1 MYQNSRE
8 NARIGSA
15 ANHLPRSSTRDR
27 CRSPVIESLFID
39 AGTRHLRLQACD
51 GHGQVCYD
59 EVFPGNSDPRD
70 LLSARGLAG
79 AGLVS
84 PDPSQCVITGK
95 LATAVRQ
102 RLGGG
107 RQILPTAAFWLLAR
121 DLLEQVEDDA
131 VQSLAIVDL
140 SASGYLILGVDRSG
154 NLKDDLLLTNPR
166 CGAGSGI
173 NLDRVLQKLDLGH
186 HQVDELLESYLG
198 ESGRALREATT
209 VRVDRCGVFGTS
221 ATISDKNQG
230 IPLETALA
238 TTLKSEVEKTIR
250 KLPRGFDM
258 VYLTGRIFGWRY
270 ARDCAEDRLRRLG
283 VTRVACDPENTHL
296 LASLRKFVAELG
308 IDNLAQPDT
317 RLINRGRTETFPA
330 FAELRERFEAAD
342 TFRRL
347 PDVAPPSPSA
357 QDMRERELILALD
370 VGSTMAKAVLADAR
384 SGEILFIDAC
394 SNAGDTLAT
403 VKKIFLELRGLG
415 NELLSLQGIGI
426 TGSARYQVQQALTS
440 IYPELAQRVQLLVEN
455 YAHARGSIDC
465 ARRHVEW
472 LRQQGHA
479 KVNDEMCILVDIG
492 GEDTKIS
499 TIALKQA
506 ELFDNAMNT
515 KCSAGTGS
523 LMDTLSTMFGLGS
536 VADAQAQAYL
546 APRSFAINAT
556 CAVFLMENASK
567 LQAQGVPREQIFASA
582 NWAIVENMARSL
594 WSQLQLPENAVVLL
608 HGQTMLSDPL
618 PLAVTRRLQSYLGTP
633 VYALVPGNPGHR
645 ACIGLLRSLQQ
656 AAVPGAARVRLD
668 DLLEAE
674 FARRVIQCKGKVCGD
689 PQARCNR
696 CALRWQ
702 GEDGRKIAFTVGG
715 CTAINELIA
724 HKGRKKENQPQDTYK
739 AIWDFIDSRHPRS
752 EDANRL
758 VIPRSFIVSEW
769 AYFLSRVFAQLGIP
783 VHVDNV
789 RESDLDDAQ
798 PLFNVDCCAPQ
809 MGAVGQYLRLAAEPH
824 GMILVPQIETVPT
837 GGCSRGLTCTTNQ
850 GGVAVARSL
859 AVDAF
864 PEARFQLLKLAIE
877 ELDAGLLSD
886 QLRLGLQPVFRH
898 YGIDPAAGELEEI
911 VGRAIDDH
919 LCLRREAAD
928 FTADLAAEAL
938 QRGQSLA
945 LVVGREYV
953 LNPGIYDSHIRRLL
967 RDRQMAVIP
976 SYVLDVDLDPQYRQI
991 YWRNPHLILTI
1002 LDAVA
1007 RRELHTRLRHPRL
1020 RALLQRIEQ
1029 DPSGALLPVVQ
1040 VSTFSCGPDSIIRHY
1055 VAEIMQRRPFL
1066 LIQTDA
1072 VLKELAHLENR
1083 VNTYVMQLEQG
1094 LHDKLGLD
1102 TRPPFEIVTLDEQI
1116 SRQPLNPETDVICL
1130 PTLGDNRAVTAVLRA
1145 AGYTCLE
1152 NFRDDE
1158 YDLPAL
1164 VKNGRRSAGQ
1174 EVCAPLAALYSDLQN
1189 GIDDF
1194 VRRVQAGEPEFSDKR
1209 RLVLI
1214 DTQGPGPC
1222 RQGQYPGLHRLF
1234 FQRSAAGKAAGESAN
1249 CLPCGAMFEFLLLEE
1264 SEGYRGNFPDW
1275 VMLRIYQGLILKG
1288 VLQSIFFEAGCACRD
1303 YAEFRQMTTEFR
1315 QLQAT
1320 IYGLLQSFHGP
1331 GRTAGKLLRLLERHP
1346 LAGLPVRFMAYRM
1359 HGREFVR
1366 PLRRFARRWVGAR
1379 PRRGD
1384 RLRIVVSGEG
1394 YMRLAQAETI
1404 FRILLSELGFGRFQL
1419 DVTPVLSYLEL
1430 ILEEAAERSRNEL
1443 QAAGSRAARNG
1454 GRDSTADRE
1463 KHKLRTVGLL
1473 RFLLR
1478 KVLARPLYRACG
1490 LQMPAPTSRMVETS
1504 RELLPTYRPLGEFAP
1519 YLGEALEELRHGTD
1533 VLLNVAPGGCLTS
1546 LMGEVMTP
1554 CIMHRAGDSGGRI
1567 QTLLSTEGDVDE
1579 EALTL
1584 AVLKATGPR
1593 RYYRSGQPAVARN
1606 AD

>member
-1 MYQNSRE
+1 MDQVSTKRT
-8 NARIGSA
+8 ITGSTV
-15 ANHLPRSSTRDR
+15 NHFLQPPACNRRGFTA
-27 CRSPVIESLFID
+27 IETLFID

-51 GHGQVCYD
+51 RHGQVCYD

-70 LLSARGLAG
+70 LLSSRGLAD
-79 AGLVS
+79 AGLIA
-84 PDPSQCVITGK
+84 PDPSHCVITGK
-95 LATAVRQ
+95 LAAAVRQ

-121 DLLEQVEDDA
+121 DLIEGCEDDT
-131 VQSLAIVDL
+131 VESLAIVDL
-140 SASGYLILGVDRSG
+140 SASGYLLLGVDRRG
-154 NLKDDLLLTNPR
+154 DLKDDLLLTNPR

-173 NLDRVLQKLDLGH
+173 NLDRVLQKLDLDH
-186 HQVDELLESYLG
+186 RQVDELLESYLG
-198 ESGRALREATT
+198 EPGRALRNATA

-230 IPLETALA
+230 IPLATALA

-250 KLPRGFDM
+250 KLPAGFDM

-283 VTRVACDPENTHL
+283 ITRIACDPENTRL
-296 LASLRKFVAELG
+296 LESLRNFVAEVG
-308 IDNLAQPDT
+308 IENLAQPDR
-317 RLINRGRTETFPA
+317 RLLNRSKTETFPA
-330 FAELRERFEAAD
+330 FAELRERYEAAD

-347 PDVAPPSPSA
+347 PDITPQPVSSG
-357 QDMRERELILALD
+357 DLRERALILALD
-370 VGSTMAKAVLADAR
+370 VGSTMAKAVLADAH
-384 SGEILFIDAC
+384 SGEILFLDAC

-403 VKKIFLELRGLG
+403 VKKIFRKLRDLA
-415 NELLSLQGIGI
+415 NQHLSLQGIGI

-440 IYPELAQRVQLLVEN
+440 IYPEMSQRVQLLVEN

-472 LRQQGHA
+472 LRQRGHPQ
-479 KVNDEMCILVDIG
+479 VNDEMCILVDIG

-499 TIALKQA
+499 TIALQQA

-536 VADAQAQAYL
+536 VADAQAQAYH
-546 APRSFAINAT
+546 APRSFGINAT

-594 WSQLQLPENAVVLL
+594 WGQLQLPENAVVLL

-618 PLAVTRRLQSYLGTP
+618 PLAVTRRLQTYLGAP

-645 ACIGLLRSLQQ
+645 ACIGLVRSLQQ
-656 AAVPGAARVRLD
+656 AAVPGVARVRLD

-724 HKGRKKENQPQDTYK
+724 HKGRKKENQPRDTYK
-739 AIWDFIDSRHPRS
+739 EIWDFIDSHHPRS
-752 EDANRL
+752 DDPNRL

-769 AYFLSRVFAQLGIP
+769 AYFLSRVFDQLGIP

-789 RESDLDDAQ
+789 RADDLDNAQ
-798 PLFNVDCCAPQ
+798 PLINVDCCAPQ
-809 MGAVGQYLRLAAEPH
+809 MGAVGQYRRLAAEPH
-824 GMILVPQIETVPT
+824 GMILAPQIETVPT
-837 GGCSRGLTCTTNQ
+837 AGASRGLTCTTNQ

-859 AVDAF
+859 ALDAF
-864 PEARFQLLKLAIE
+864 PEARFQLFKLAIE
-877 ELDAGLLSD
+877 ELDAGRLSD
-886 QLRLGLQPVFRH
+886 QLRLGLQPVFSH
-898 YGIDPAAGELEEI
+898 YGIDPEVGRLEEI

-919 LCLRREAAD
+919 LGLRRAAAD
-928 FTADLAAEAL
+928 FTADLAAQAL
-938 QRGQSLA
+938 QQGHPLA

-976 SYVLDVDLDPQYRQI
+976 SYVLDVDLDPQYRQV
-991 YWRNPHLILTI
+991 YWRNPHLILSI
-1002 LDAVA
+1002 LNAVA
-1007 RRELHTRLRHPRL
+1007 RRDLHTRLRHPRL
-1020 RALLQRIEQ
+1020 RDLVRGIEQ

-1040 VSTFSCGPDSIIRHY
+1040 VSTFSCGPDSIVRHY

-1083 VNTYVMQLEQG
+1083 VNTYVMQLRQG

-1102 TRPPFEIVTLDEQI
+1102 TRPPFEIVTLDGQI
-1116 SRQPLNPETDVICL
+1116 SRQPLNPETDVLCL

-1152 NFRDDE
+1152 NYRDDS
-1158 YDLPAL
+1158 YDLQAL

-1174 EVCAPLAALYSDLQN
+1174 EVCAPLAAIYSDLQN
-1189 GIDDF
+1189 GIDEF
-1194 VRRVQAGEPEFSDKR
+1194 VRRKQAGEAEFRHKR

-1214 DTQGPGPC
+1214 DSQGPGPC

-1234 FQRSAAGKAAGESAN
+1234 FQRSAAANASGESAN
-1249 CLPCGAMFEFLLLEE
+1249 RLPCGALFEFLLLEE

-1288 VLQSIFFEAGCACRD
+1288 VLQSIFFRAGSACRD
-1303 YAEFRQMTTEFR
+1303 YRQYQRMTVEFR

-1320 IYGLLQSFHGP
+1320 IYDLLQAFSGP
-1331 GRTAGKLLRLLERHP
+1331 GRVAGWLLRLLESHP
-1346 LAGLPVRFMAYRM
+1346 VAGLPIRFLAYRM
-1359 HGREFVR
+1359 HGHEFIA
-1366 PLRRFARRWVGAR
+1366 PLRRFTRRWIDYR
-1379 PRRGD
+1379 PPRGD
-1384 RLRIVVSGEG
+1384 RLKIMVTGEG
-1394 YMRLAQAETI
+1394 YMRLAQVETI
-1404 FRILLSELGFGRFQL
+1404 FQILLSELGFGRFEL
-1419 DVTPVLSYLEL
+1419 DVSPVLSYLEL
-1430 ILEEAAERSRNEL
+1430 ILEEAAERCRTEL
-1443 QAAGSRAARNG
+1443 QVEYGRAARSGERNPA
-1454 GRDSTADRE
+1454 ADRAR
-1463 KHKLRTVGLL
+1463 HRLRTIGLL

-1478 KVLARPLYRACG
+1478 KVLARPLYQACG
-1490 LQMPAPTSRMVETS
+1490 LKMPAAVSRTMESS
-1504 RELLPTYRPLGEFAP
+1504 RELLPTYRPFGEFAP
-1519 YLGEALEELRHGTD
+1519 YLGEALEELRDGTD
-1533 VLLNVAPGGCLTS
+1533 VVLNVAPGGCMTS
-1546 LMGEVMTP
+1546 LMGEMMTP
-1554 CIMHRAGDSGGRI
+1554 CIMRRAGEGGGRI

-1593 RYYRSGQPAVARN
+1593 RYYQLREPGMVRAEV
-1606 AD
+1606 